1 MQMRRTGLY
10 TGLMGALPVAKLS
23 VEEYLALDR
32 AAEVPSEYHDG
43 EMFPIEAVS
52 LKHSL
57 ISVNIGRVL
66 AERLDK
72 TPCRVAGGP
81 LRVRATPT
89 RFVLPDMVV
98 FCGKAEVTDEHQDTL
113 TNPRVIVEILSAST
127 ANYDYGEKFILYRLL
142 ESFEEYVL
150 VAQHKAR
157 VEVFRKTPDKR
168 WLITTYEGLDAVAQ
182 VESLGISFP
191 LAEVYARVELPAAEN

>member
-1 MQMRRTGLY
+1 
-10 TGLMGALPVAKLS
+10 VS
-23 VEEYLALDR
+23 VR
-32 AAEVPSEYHDG
+32 H
-43 EMFPIEAVS
+43 AV
-52 LKHSL
+52 
-57 ISVNIGRVL
+57 ISVNVGAVL
-66 AERLDK
+66 REQLAK
-72 TPCRVAGGP
+72 TPCRVAGSS
-81 LRVRATPT
+81 LRVRVSPT
-89 RFVLPDMVV
+89 KFLLPDMVV
-98 FCGKAEVTDEHQDTL
+98 FCGKAEVTDEHQDTV